1 MRISFV
7 GDVMCE
13 PMLIRAARKKGDDCD
28 FSGVF
33 REVKGLLKC
42 SDYVVANL
50 ETPVAGEERTFSRSL
65 FSFNAPDEFLNSLKA
80 SGITCVTTAN
90 NHSFDRGIEG
100 AIQTL
105 RALDQAKLDHVG
117 MAEAGQ
123 QLKPFYKDIDG
134 ELLALVS
141 YTYGVNCLP
150 DECDI
155 AGQEDIKINL
165 LRPQADRQNPAN
177 NAGKQSFLKKMLLRL
192 TTKEQ
197 RIAIKKKLGM
207 QHYVAYKD
215 DAFEEAVV
223 APYVERLRADVSA
236 ARQESDVVIC
246 CLHMGGQFNAEPGKF
261 SEYVAA
267 QALAAGCDAIIVSHP
282 HVVQK
287 AVIEKGKP
295 VFFSLGNFSMY
306 PNSVYVLHEHHPEYG
321 LIAHLDIDGGKLVSA
336 SFSIIKIVEQKGAI
350 TVWPVD
356 ELYEA
361 LKSEQDKALLEKE
374 VQQIYCQVTGATLKD
389 TIIRREYPLQQ

>member
-13 PMLIRAARKKGDDCD
+13 PMLVKAAREKSGAYD
-28 FSGVF
+28 FSDTFKKV
-33 REVKGLLKC
+33 EGLLRC

-50 ETPVAGEERTFSRSL
+50 ETPVAGKDHAFSQSL
-65 FSFNAPDEFLNSLKA
+65 FSFNAPEEFLDSLKA
-80 SGITCVTTAN
+80 AGIDCMTTAN

-100 AIQTL
+100 AVQTL
-105 RALDQAKLDHVG
+105 RALDQAHLDHVG
-117 MAEAGQ
+117 MAEGKR
-123 QLKPFYKDIDG
+123 QLQPLCKDIDG
-134 ELLALVS
+134 ESFALLS

-155 AGQEDIKINL
+155 AAQDQVSVNL
-165 LRPQADRQNPAN
+165 LRPQADRQNPAG
-177 NAGKQSFLKKMLLRL
+177 NAGKRSLLKKALLSL

-207 QHYVAYKD
+207 QYYTAYKD
-215 DAFEEAVV
+215 DVFDEAVV
-223 APYVERLRADVSA
+223 APYVESLKKDIA
-236 ARQESDVVIC
+236 AAQRKSRVVIC

-267 QALAAGCDAIIVSHP
+267 QALAAGCDAIIASHP

-287 AVIEKGKP
+287 AIIEEGKP
-295 VFFSLGNFSMY
+295 VFFSLGNFSMS
-306 PNSVYVLHEHHPEYG
+306 PNSVYVLHENHPEYG
-321 LIAHLDIDGGKLVSA
+321 LIAHLDIEEGKLDSV
-336 SFSIIKIVEQKGAI
+336 SFSIIKIMEEDGAMV
-350 TVWPVD
+350 VWPVD
-356 ELYEA
+356 ELFGV
-361 LKSEQDKALLEKE
+361 LKSEQGKALLEKE
-374 VQQIYCQVTGATLKD
+374 VQEIYCRVTGATLKD